1 MVWVPSMYTIHTY
14 FLVEHPVLLSLPIT
28 LLMLFAGVA
37 SIWINYDCD
46 RQRQEFRATQGRAKI
61 WGREPQFVVAR
72 YKTEDGQDRESLLLT
87 SGWWGLAR
95 CVCMNSILCPS
106 GCNSNSSSGISS

>member
-14 FLVEHPVLLSLPIT
+14 FLVEHPVLLSLPIA

-46 RQRQEFRATQGRAKI
+46 RQRQEFRATNGRAKI
-61 WGREPQFVVAR
+61 WGSEPQYVEAHYV
-72 YKTEDGQDRESLLLT
+72 TEDGQDRQSLLLT

-95 CVCMNSILCPS
+95 LGWQKYILYVHIAVVVW
-106 GCNSNSSSGISS
+106 N